1 MAKKKKEESLV
12 GRSVSVSRG
21 EADSRTGILLADQK
35 DHLVLYN
42 GRDGIVYYTKKGIQ
56 GFTPYDE
63 EESADNSPSTDG
75 TNEEVHYFDGKNFSS
90 ILASLLWSPV
100 RFNRGNEDQV
110 DGILAEVGEKEAV
123 LVNGNEVRRLPLSAI
138 RDIGDIVDEQQGEE
152 EVENQEEEGDEA
164 NDNPASQRNW
174 RKRHRNNRHSRR

>member
-12 GRSVSVSRG
+12 GRSVAISRG

-42 GRDGIVYYTKKGIQ
+42 GRDGIVYYTKNGIQ
-56 GFTPYDE
+56 GFTPYEE
-63 EESADNSPSTDG
+63 EESADNSPNADSTG
-75 TNEEVHYFDGKNFSS
+75 EEIHYFDGKSFSS

-100 RFNRGNEDQV
+100 RFNRGNVDQI

-123 LVNGNEVRRLPLSAI
+123 LVNGNEVHRLPLSAI
-138 RDIGDIVDEQQGEE
+138 RDIGDIVDEQQD
-152 EVENQEEEGDEA
+152 EVENQEEETEEA
-164 NDNPASQRNW
+164 NDNSAPQRNW